1 MRRAGNDVRL
11 GSLADI
17 PDHTDDVGMSTC
29 DMSATLGECLLSGR
43 TPDPLLSLD
52 TALGRETC
60 YALPIV
66 DPKFEN
72 DRNRSQLGDVM
83 PQDQKFEIPQELR
96 QLAEENVERARQLYV
111 QFMDGVGQTMAAWSS
126 ASSDVVAPGY
136 REVQE
141 HAVKLAN
148 ENADAA
154 FRLAKNVAQAKDLH
168 ELIDLQTR
176 YVQSQMKWYAEQTQE
191 FGRLMTRALGDM
203 KKGQS

>member
-1 MRRAGNDVRL
+1 MG
-11 GSLADI
+11 
-17 PDHTDDVGMSTC
+17 
-29 DMSATLGECLLSGR
+29 
-43 TPDPLLSLD
+43 
-52 TALGRETC
+52 
-60 YALPIV
+60 LPIV

-154 FRLAKNVAQAKDLH
+154 FRLAKDVAQAKDL
-168 ELIDLQTR
+168 
-176 YVQSQMKWYAEQTQE
+176 
-191 FGRLMTRALGDM
+191 
-203 KKGQS
+203 

>member
-1 MRRAGNDVRL
+1 
-11 GSLADI
+11 
-17 PDHTDDVGMSTC
+17 
-29 DMSATLGECLLSGR
+29 
-43 TPDPLLSLD
+43 
-52 TALGRETC
+52 
-60 YALPIV
+60 
-66 DPKFEN
+66 
-72 DRNRSQLGDVM
+72 M

-154 FRLAKNVAQAKDLH
+154 FRLAKDVAQAKDLH

-176 YVQSQMKWYAEQTQE
+176 YVQLQMKWYADQTQE
-191 FGRLMTRALGDM
+191 FGRLMTRALTDVRNT
-203 KKGQS
+203 QSRQ

>member
-1 MRRAGNDVRL
+1 
-11 GSLADI
+11 
-17 PDHTDDVGMSTC
+17 
-29 DMSATLGECLLSGR
+29 
-43 TPDPLLSLD
+43 
-52 TALGRETC
+52 
-60 YALPIV
+60 
-66 DPKFEN
+66 
-72 DRNRSQLGDVM
+72 M

-96 QLAEENVERARQLYV
+96 QLAQENVERARQLYI
-111 QFMDGVGQTMAAWSS
+111 QFMDGVGQTMAAWST

-154 FRLAKNVAQAKDLH
+154 FKLAKDVAQAKDLH
-168 ELIDLQTR
+168 EMIDLQTR

-203 KKGQS
+203 KKKAQS

>member
-1 MRRAGNDVRL
+1 
-11 GSLADI
+11 
-17 PDHTDDVGMSTC
+17 
-29 DMSATLGECLLSGR
+29 
-43 TPDPLLSLD
+43 
-52 TALGRETC
+52 
-60 YALPIV
+60 
-66 DPKFEN
+66 
-72 DRNRSQLGDVM
+72 M

-136 REVQE
+136 CEVQE

-154 FRLAKNVAQAKDLH
+154 FKLAKDVAQAKDLH

-176 YVQSQMKWYAEQTQE
+176 YVQSQI
-191 FGRLMTRALGDM
+191 GRAHV
-203 KKGQS
+203 

>member
-1 MRRAGNDVRL
+1 
-11 GSLADI
+11 
-17 PDHTDDVGMSTC
+17 
-29 DMSATLGECLLSGR
+29 
-43 TPDPLLSLD
+43 
-52 TALGRETC
+52 
-60 YALPIV
+60 
-66 DPKFEN
+66 
-72 DRNRSQLGDVM
+72 M

-154 FRLAKNVAQAKDLH
+154 FRLAKDVAQAKDLH

-203 KKGQS
+203 KKAQSPLWVLADITALGTGPLCVTWLLFAINSGPSGVLSSNDLIEAPF